1 MRVVLPSIP
10 SREVNTMSQLTQHI
24 IAVAAII
31 TDVGIIIT
39 AIIAAYKSIRKWDK
53 WREDKD
59 KHDIENY
66 KATLRLTI
74 MMPEM
79 PLSER
84 IEAGDIYVNQLHGN
98 GGVKQKY
105 KELLEKYAEEHKE

>member
-1 MRVVLPSIP
+1 MGSLA
-10 SREVNTMSQLTQHI
+10 EQ
-24 IAVAAII
+24 II
-31 TDVGIIIT
+31 TSAAVLSAVGVVIT
-39 AIIAAYKSIRKWDK
+39 AIVTAYRFIRKWDK

-66 KATLRLTI
+66 KAILRLVI
-74 MMPEM
+74 MTPEM

-84 IEAGDIYVNQLHGN
+84 IEAGDTYVNKLNGN

-105 KELLEKYAEEHKE
+105 KELLQRFAEEHKE

>member
-1 MRVVLPSIP
+1 MNNIT
-10 SREVNTMSQLTQHI
+10 EQI
-24 IAVAAII
+24 IAAAAVLSA
-31 TDVGIIIT
+31 VGIIIT
-39 AIIAAYKSIRKWDK
+39 AIVTAYRLVRKWDK

-66 KATLRLTI
+66 KAILRLVI
-74 MMPEM
+74 MTPEM

-84 IEAGDIYVNQLHGN
+84 IEAGDTYVNELNGN

-105 KELLEKYAEEHKE
+105 NELIARFAEEHKE